1 MLEGN
6 ITMFD
11 SLVKSAEIIQK
22 IIPLDCCIMICN
34 KDGLIVKFVGAESF
48 DMNVRA
54 GSGVAKGGS
63 LGECIATAK
72 IVHKAI
78 PKEAYSVPIKAIAV
92 PIFDNNNVLIGGI
105 ATGISLANQE
115 ALLDSAQIIA
125 ATSEEM
131 TATTQELAA
140 TATHLSSGLDDIQSI
155 GNSVINEVKKTDDIL
170 RFVSDVA
177 ENSNL
182 LGLNAAIEAARAGE
196 AGKGFAVVAN
206 QVNVLAD
213 QSAEAAKESAALIE
227 RSVNAVEKGMIVAK
241 ETAAQLEEVAEN
253 SKTITSEVT
262 NIADTLETQTAEI
275 HQINEGIE
283 QINDVVQTNSATSE
297 ECAAASEEMS
307 SEADNLRTMIRRFKV
322 AKTEK

>member
-34 KDGLIVKFVGAESF
+34 KEGLIVKFVGAESF
-48 DMNVRA
+48 DMNVRE

-78 PKEAYSVPIKAIAV
+78 PKEAYNVPIKAIAV

-140 TATHLSSGLDDIQSI
+140 TATHLSSGLDDIESI

-177 ENSNL
+177 ANSNL

-196 AGKGFAVVAN
+196 HGRGFAVVAEEIRKMA
-206 QVNVLAD
+206 VN
-213 QSAEAAKESAALIE
+213 SAEAVNDIKDILNNIRKE
-227 RSVNAVEKGMIVAK
+227 VEILKNKV
-241 ETAAQLEEVAEN
+241 EEN
-253 SKTITSEVT
+253 SSMAERQATATQE
-262 NIADTLETQTAEI
+262 IAKDMESL
-275 HQINEGIE
+275 
-283 QINDVVQTNSATSE
+283 
-297 ECAAASEEMS
+297 AASAIEIE
-307 SEADNLRTMIRRFKV
+307 KV
-322 AKTEK
+322 AQII

>member
-11 SLVKSAEIIQK
+11 SLVKSAEVIQK

-34 KDGLIVKFVGAESF
+34 KEGLIVKFVGAESF
-48 DMNVRA
+48 DMNVRE
-54 GSGVAKGGS
+54 GSVVAKGGS

-72 IVHKAI
+72 IVHKTI
-78 PKEAYSVPIKAIAV
+78 PKEAYNVPIKAIAV
-92 PIFDNNNVLIGGI
+92 PIFDNNILIGGI

-140 TATHLSSGLDDIQSI
+140 TATHLSSGLDDIESI

-177 ENSNL
+177 ANSNL

-196 AGKGFAVVAN
+196 HGRGFAVVAEEIRKMA
-206 QVNVLAD
+206 VN
-213 QSAEAAKESAALIE
+213 SAEAVNDIKDILNNIRKE
-227 RSVNAVEKGMIVAK
+227 VEILKNKV
-241 ETAAQLEEVAEN
+241 EEN
-253 SKTITSEVT
+253 SSMAERQATATQE
-262 NIADTLETQTAEI
+262 IAKDMESL
-275 HQINEGIE
+275 
-283 QINDVVQTNSATSE
+283 
-297 ECAAASEEMS
+297 AASAIEIE
-307 SEADNLRTMIRRFKV
+307 KV
-322 AKTEK
+322 AQII

>member
-1 MLEGN
+1 MINKEESVLEGN

-48 DMNVRA
+48 DMNVRE
-54 GSGVAKGGS
+54 GSVVAKGGS

-72 IVHKAI
+72 IVHKTI
-78 PKEAYSVPIKAIAV
+78 PKEAYNVPIKAIAV
-92 PIFDNNNVLIGGI
+92 PIFDNNILIGGI

-140 TATHLSSGLDDIQSI
+140 TATHLSSGLEDIESI

-177 ENSNL
+177 ANSNL

-196 AGKGFAVVAN
+196 HGRGFAVVAEEIRKMA
-206 QVNVLAD
+206 VN
-213 QSAEAAKESAALIE
+213 SAEAVNDIKDILNNIRKE
-227 RSVNAVEKGMIVAK
+227 VEILKNKV
-241 ETAAQLEEVAEN
+241 EEN
-253 SKTITSEVT
+253 SSMAERQATATQE
-262 NIADTLETQTAEI
+262 IAKAMESL
-275 HQINEGIE
+275 
-283 QINDVVQTNSATSE
+283 
-297 ECAAASEEMS
+297 AASAIEIE
-307 SEADNLRTMIRRFKV
+307 KV
-322 AKTEK
+322 AQII

>member
-1 MLEGN
+1 MINKEESVLEGN

-48 DMNVRA
+48 DMNVRE
-54 GSGVAKGGS
+54 GSVVAKGGS

-72 IVHKAI
+72 IVHKTI
-78 PKEAYSVPIKAIAV
+78 PKEAYNVPIKAIAV
-92 PIFDNNNVLIGGI
+92 PIFDNNILIGGI

-140 TATHLSSGLDDIQSI
+140 TATHLSSGLEDIESI

-177 ENSNL
+177 ANSNL

-196 AGKGFAVVAN
+196 HGRGFAVVAEEIRKMA
-206 QVNVLAD
+206 VN
-213 QSAEAAKESAALIE
+213 SAEAVNDIKDILNNIRKE
-227 RSVNAVEKGMIVAK
+227 VEFLKNKV
-241 ETAAQLEEVAEN
+241 EEN
-253 SKTITSEVT
+253 SSMAERQATATQE
-262 NIADTLETQTAEI
+262 IAKAMESL
-275 HQINEGIE
+275 
-283 QINDVVQTNSATSE
+283 
-297 ECAAASEEMS
+297 AASAIEIE
-307 SEADNLRTMIRRFKV
+307 KV
-322 AKTEK
+322 AQII

>member
-11 SLVKSAEIIQK
+11 SLVKSAEVIQK

-34 KDGLIVKFVGAESF
+34 KEGLIVKFVGAESF
-48 DMNVRA
+48 DMNVRE

-78 PKEAYSVPIKAIAV
+78 PKEAYNVPIKAIAV

-140 TATHLSSGLDDIQSI
+140 TATHLSSGLDDIESI

-177 ENSNL
+177 ANSNL

-196 AGKGFAVVAN
+196 HGRGFAVVAEEIRKIA
-206 QVNVLAD
+206 VN
-213 QSAEAAKESAALIE
+213 SAEAVNDIKDILNNIRKE
-227 RSVNAVEKGMIVAK
+227 VEILKNKV
-241 ETAAQLEEVAEN
+241 EEN
-253 SKTITSEVT
+253 SSMAERQATATQE
-262 NIADTLETQTAEI
+262 IAKDMESL
-275 HQINEGIE
+275 
-283 QINDVVQTNSATSE
+283 
-297 ECAAASEEMS
+297 AASAIEIE
-307 SEADNLRTMIRRFKV
+307 KV
-322 AKTEK
+322 AQII

>member
-34 KDGLIVKFVGAESF
+34 KEGLIVKFVGAESF
-48 DMNVRA
+48 DMNVRE

-78 PKEAYSVPIKAIAV
+78 PKEAYNVPIKAIAV

-140 TATHLSSGLDDIQSI
+140 TATHLSSGLDDIESI

-177 ENSNL
+177 ANSNL

-196 AGKGFAVVAN
+196 HGRGFAVVAEEIRKMA
-206 QVNVLAD
+206 VN
-213 QSAEAAKESAALIE
+213 SAEAVNDIKDILNNIRKE
-227 RSVNAVEKGMIVAK
+227 VEILKNKV
-241 ETAAQLEEVAEN
+241 EEN
-253 SKTITSEVT
+253 SSMAERQATATQE
-262 NIADTLETQTAEI
+262 IAKAMESL
-275 HQINEGIE
+275 
-283 QINDVVQTNSATSE
+283 
-297 ECAAASEEMS
+297 AASAIEIE
-307 SEADNLRTMIRRFKV
+307 KV
-322 AKTEK
+322 AQII

>member
-1 MLEGN
+1 MINKEESVLEGN

-48 DMNVRA
+48 DMNVRE

-78 PKEAYSVPIKAIAV
+78 PKEAYNVPIKAIAV

-140 TATHLSSGLDDIQSI
+140 TATHLSSGLEDIESI

-177 ENSNL
+177 ANSNL

-196 AGKGFAVVAN
+196 HGRGFAVVAEEIRKMA
-206 QVNVLAD
+206 VN
-213 QSAEAAKESAALIE
+213 SAEAVNDIKDILNNIRKE
-227 RSVNAVEKGMIVAK
+227 VEILKNKV
-241 ETAAQLEEVAEN
+241 EEN
-253 SKTITSEVT
+253 SSMAERQATATQE
-262 NIADTLETQTAEI
+262 IAKAMESL
-275 HQINEGIE
+275 
-283 QINDVVQTNSATSE
+283 
-297 ECAAASEEMS
+297 AASAIEIE
-307 SEADNLRTMIRRFKV
+307 KV
-322 AKTEK
+322 AQII

>member
-11 SLVKSAEIIQK
+11 SLVKSAEVIQK

-34 KDGLIVKFVGAESF
+34 KEGLIVKFVGAESF

-72 IVHKAI
+72 IVHKTI
-78 PKEAYSVPIKAIAV
+78 PKEAYNVPIKAIAV
-92 PIFDNNNVLIGGI
+92 PIFDNNILIGGI

-125 ATSEEM
+125 TTSEEM

-196 AGKGFAVVAN
+196 HGRGFAVVAEEIRKMA
-206 QVNVLAD
+206 VN
-213 QSAEAAKESAALIE
+213 SAEAVNDIKDILNNIRKEVEILKNKVEQNSSMAERQATATQEIAKDMESL
-227 RSVNAVEKGMIVAK
+227 
-241 ETAAQLEEVAEN
+241 
-253 SKTITSEVT
+253 
-262 NIADTLETQTAEI
+262 
-275 HQINEGIE
+275 
-283 QINDVVQTNSATSE
+283 
-297 ECAAASEEMS
+297 AASAIEIE
-307 SEADNLRTMIRRFKV
+307 KV
-322 AKTEK
+322 AQII

>member
-11 SLVKSAEIIQK
+11 SLVKSAEVIQK

-34 KDGLIVKFVGAESF
+34 KEGLIVKFVGAESF
-48 DMNVRA
+48 DMNVRE

-78 PKEAYSVPIKAIAV
+78 PKEAYNVPIKAIAV

-177 ENSNL
+177 ANSNL

-196 AGKGFAVVAN
+196 HGRGFAVVAEEIRKMA
-206 QVNVLAD
+206 VN
-213 QSAEAAKESAALIE
+213 SAEAVNDIKDILNNIRKEVEILKNKVEQNSSMAERQATATQEIAKAMESL
-227 RSVNAVEKGMIVAK
+227 
-241 ETAAQLEEVAEN
+241 
-253 SKTITSEVT
+253 
-262 NIADTLETQTAEI
+262 
-275 HQINEGIE
+275 
-283 QINDVVQTNSATSE
+283 
-297 ECAAASEEMS
+297 AASAIEIE
-307 SEADNLRTMIRRFKV
+307 KV
-322 AKTEK
+322 AQII

>member
-1 MLEGN
+1 MINKEESVLEGN

-48 DMNVRA
+48 DMNVRE
-54 GSGVAKGGS
+54 GSVVAKGGS

-72 IVHKAI
+72 IVHKTI
-78 PKEAYSVPIKAIAV
+78 PKEAYNVPIKAIAV
-92 PIFDNNNVLIGGI
+92 PIFDNNILIGGI

-140 TATHLSSGLDDIQSI
+140 TATHLSSGLDDIESI

-177 ENSNL
+177 ANSNL

-196 AGKGFAVVAN
+196 HGRGFAVVAEEIRKMA
-206 QVNVLAD
+206 VN
-213 QSAEAAKESAALIE
+213 SAEAVNDIKDILNNIRKE
-227 RSVNAVEKGMIVAK
+227 VEILKNKV
-241 ETAAQLEEVAEN
+241 EEN
-253 SKTITSEVT
+253 SSMAERQATATQE
-262 NIADTLETQTAEI
+262 IAKAMESL
-275 HQINEGIE
+275 
-283 QINDVVQTNSATSE
+283 
-297 ECAAASEEMS
+297 AASAIEIE
-307 SEADNLRTMIRRFKV
+307 KV
-322 AKTEK
+322 AQII

>member
-6 ITMFD
+6 ISSFD

-48 DMNVRA
+48 DMNVRE

-78 PKEAYSVPIKAIAV
+78 PKEAYNVPIKAIAV
-92 PIFDNNNVLIGGI
+92 PIFDNNILIGGI

-140 TATHLSSGLDDIQSI
+140 TATHLSSGLEDIQSI

-177 ENSNL
+177 ANSNL

-196 AGKGFAVVAN
+196 HGRGFAVVAEEIRKMA
-206 QVNVLAD
+206 VN
-213 QSAEAAKESAALIE
+213 SAEAVNDIKDILNNIRKEVEILKNKVEQNSSMAERQATATQEIAKAMESL
-227 RSVNAVEKGMIVAK
+227 
-241 ETAAQLEEVAEN
+241 
-253 SKTITSEVT
+253 
-262 NIADTLETQTAEI
+262 
-275 HQINEGIE
+275 
-283 QINDVVQTNSATSE
+283 
-297 ECAAASEEMS
+297 AASAIEIE
-307 SEADNLRTMIRRFKV
+307 KV
-322 AKTEK
+322 AQII

>member
-78 PKEAYSVPIKAIAV
+78 PKEAYNVPIKAIAV

-177 ENSNL
+177 ANSNL

-196 AGKGFAVVAN
+196 HGRGFAVVAEEIRKMA
-206 QVNVLAD
+206 VN
-213 QSAEAAKESAALIE
+213 SAEAVNDIKDILNNIRKE
-227 RSVNAVEKGMIVAK
+227 VEILKNKV
-241 ETAAQLEEVAEN
+241 EEN
-253 SKTITSEVT
+253 SSMAERQATATQE
-262 NIADTLETQTAEI
+262 IAKDMESL
-275 HQINEGIE
+275 
-283 QINDVVQTNSATSE
+283 
-297 ECAAASEEMS
+297 AASAIEIE
-307 SEADNLRTMIRRFKV
+307 KV
-322 AKTEK
+322 AQII

>member
-34 KDGLIVKFVGAESF
+34 KEGLIVKFVGAESF
-48 DMNVRA
+48 DMNVRE

-78 PKEAYSVPIKAIAV
+78 PKEAYNVPIKAIAV
-92 PIFDNNNVLIGGI
+92 PIFDNNILIGGI

-140 TATHLSSGLDDIQSI
+140 TATHLSSGLEDIESI

-177 ENSNL
+177 ANSNL

-196 AGKGFAVVAN
+196 HGRGFAVVAEEIRKMA
-206 QVNVLAD
+206 VN
-213 QSAEAAKESAALIE
+213 SAEAVNDIKDILNNIRKE
-227 RSVNAVEKGMIVAK
+227 VEILKNKV
-241 ETAAQLEEVAEN
+241 EEN
-253 SKTITSEVT
+253 SSMAERQATATQE
-262 NIADTLETQTAEI
+262 IAKAMESL
-275 HQINEGIE
+275 
-283 QINDVVQTNSATSE
+283 
-297 ECAAASEEMS
+297 AASAIEIE
-307 SEADNLRTMIRRFKV
+307 KV
-322 AKTEK
+322 AHII

>member
-11 SLVKSAEIIQK
+11 SLVKSAEVIQK

-34 KDGLIVKFVGAESF
+34 KEGLIVKFVGAESF
-48 DMNVRA
+48 DMNVRE

-78 PKEAYSVPIKAIAV
+78 PKEAYNVPIKAIAV

-140 TATHLSSGLDDIQSI
+140 TATHLSSGLEDIQSI

-177 ENSNL
+177 ANSNL

-196 AGKGFAVVAN
+196 HGRGFAVVAEEIRKMA
-206 QVNVLAD
+206 VN
-213 QSAEAAKESAALIE
+213 SAEAVNDIKDILNNIRKE
-227 RSVNAVEKGMIVAK
+227 VEILKNKV
-241 ETAAQLEEVAEN
+241 EEN
-253 SKTITSEVT
+253 SSMAERQATATQE
-262 NIADTLETQTAEI
+262 IAKAMESL
-275 HQINEGIE
+275 
-283 QINDVVQTNSATSE
+283 
-297 ECAAASEEMS
+297 AASAIEIE
-307 SEADNLRTMIRRFKV
+307 KV
-322 AKTEK
+322 AQII

>member
-6 ITMFD
+6 ISRFD

-34 KDGLIVKFVGAESF
+34 KEGLIVKFVGAESF
-48 DMNVRA
+48 DMNVRE

-78 PKEAYSVPIKAIAV
+78 PKEAYNVPIKAIAV
-92 PIFDNNNVLIGGI
+92 PIFDNNILIGGI

-140 TATHLSSGLDDIQSI
+140 TATHLSSGLEDIESI

-177 ENSNL
+177 ANSNL

-196 AGKGFAVVAN
+196 HGRGFAVVAEEIRKMA
-206 QVNVLAD
+206 VN
-213 QSAEAAKESAALIE
+213 SAEAVNDIKDILNNIRKE
-227 RSVNAVEKGMIVAK
+227 VEILKNKV
-241 ETAAQLEEVAEN
+241 EEN
-253 SKTITSEVT
+253 SSMAERQATATQE
-262 NIADTLETQTAEI
+262 IAKAMESL
-275 HQINEGIE
+275 
-283 QINDVVQTNSATSE
+283 
-297 ECAAASEEMS
+297 AASAIEIE
-307 SEADNLRTMIRRFKV
+307 KV
-322 AKTEK
+322 AQII

>member
-48 DMNVRA
+48 DMNVRE

-78 PKEAYSVPIKAIAV
+78 PKEAYNVPIKAIAV

-140 TATHLSSGLDDIQSI
+140 TATHLSSGLEDIESI

-177 ENSNL
+177 ANSNL

-196 AGKGFAVVAN
+196 HGRGFAVVAEEIRKMA
-206 QVNVLAD
+206 VN
-213 QSAEAAKESAALIE
+213 SAEAVNDIKDILNNIRKE
-227 RSVNAVEKGMIVAK
+227 VEILKNKV
-241 ETAAQLEEVAEN
+241 EEN
-253 SKTITSEVT
+253 SSMAERQATATQE
-262 NIADTLETQTAEI
+262 IAKAMESL
-275 HQINEGIE
+275 
-283 QINDVVQTNSATSE
+283 
-297 ECAAASEEMS
+297 AASAIEIE
-307 SEADNLRTMIRRFKV
+307 KV
-322 AKTEK
+322 AQII

>member
-1 MLEGN
+1 MLEGT

-11 SLVKSAEIIQK
+11 SLVKSAEIIKK

-34 KDGLIVKFVGAESF
+34 KEGLIVKFVGAESF
-48 DMNVRA
+48 DMNVRE

-78 PKEAYSVPIKAIAV
+78 PKEAYNVPIKAIAV

-177 ENSNL
+177 ANSNL

-196 AGKGFAVVAN
+196 HGRGFAVVAEEIRKMA
-206 QVNVLAD
+206 VN
-213 QSAEAAKESAALIE
+213 SAEAVNDIKDILNNIRKE
-227 RSVNAVEKGMIVAK
+227 VEILKNKV
-241 ETAAQLEEVAEN
+241 EEN
-253 SKTITSEVT
+253 SSMAERQATATQE
-262 NIADTLETQTAEI
+262 IAKDMESL
-275 HQINEGIE
+275 
-283 QINDVVQTNSATSE
+283 
-297 ECAAASEEMS
+297 AASAIEIE
-307 SEADNLRTMIRRFKV
+307 KV
-322 AKTEK
+322 AQII

>member
-34 KDGLIVKFVGAESF
+34 KEGLIVKFVGAESF

-78 PKEAYSVPIKAIAV
+78 PKEAYNVPIKAIAV

-140 TATHLSSGLDDIQSI
+140 TATHLSSGLEDIESI

-177 ENSNL
+177 ANSNL

-196 AGKGFAVVAN
+196 HGRGFAVVAEEIRKMA
-206 QVNVLAD
+206 VN
-213 QSAEAAKESAALIE
+213 SAEAVNDIKDILNNIRKE
-227 RSVNAVEKGMIVAK
+227 VEILKNKV
-241 ETAAQLEEVAEN
+241 EEN
-253 SKTITSEVT
+253 SSMAERQATATQE
-262 NIADTLETQTAEI
+262 IAKDMESL
-275 HQINEGIE
+275 
-283 QINDVVQTNSATSE
+283 
-297 ECAAASEEMS
+297 AASAIEIE
-307 SEADNLRTMIRRFKV
+307 KV
-322 AKTEK
+322 AQII

>member
-34 KDGLIVKFVGAESF
+34 KEGLIVKFVGAESF
-48 DMNVRA
+48 DMNVRE

-78 PKEAYSVPIKAIAV
+78 PKEAYNVPIKAIAV

-177 ENSNL
+177 ANSNL

-196 AGKGFAVVAN
+196 HGRGFAVVAEEIRKMA
-206 QVNVLAD
+206 VN
-213 QSAEAAKESAALIE
+213 SAEAVNDIKDILNNIRKE
-227 RSVNAVEKGMIVAK
+227 VEILKNKV
-241 ETAAQLEEVAEN
+241 EEN
-253 SKTITSEVT
+253 SSMAERQATATQE
-262 NIADTLETQTAEI
+262 IAKAMESL
-275 HQINEGIE
+275 
-283 QINDVVQTNSATSE
+283 
-297 ECAAASEEMS
+297 AASAIEIE
-307 SEADNLRTMIRRFKV
+307 KV
-322 AKTEK
+322 AQII

>member
-6 ITMFD
+6 ITTFD
-11 SLVKSAEIIQK
+11 SLVKSAEVIQK

-34 KDGLIVKFVGAESF
+34 KEGLIVKFVGAESF
-48 DMNVRA
+48 DMNVRE

-78 PKEAYSVPIKAIAV
+78 PKEAYNVPIKAIAV

-140 TATHLSSGLDDIQSI
+140 TATHLSSGLDDIESI

-177 ENSNL
+177 ANSNL

-196 AGKGFAVVAN
+196 HGRGFAVVAEEIRKMA
-206 QVNVLAD
+206 VN
-213 QSAEAAKESAALIE
+213 SAEAVNDIKDILNNIRKE
-227 RSVNAVEKGMIVAK
+227 VEILKNKV
-241 ETAAQLEEVAEN
+241 EEN
-253 SKTITSEVT
+253 SSMAERQATATQE
-262 NIADTLETQTAEI
+262 IAKAMESL
-275 HQINEGIE
+275 
-283 QINDVVQTNSATSE
+283 
-297 ECAAASEEMS
+297 AASAIEIE
-307 SEADNLRTMIRRFKV
+307 KV
-322 AKTEK
+322 AQII

>member
-6 ITMFD
+6 ISRFD

-48 DMNVRA
+48 DMNVRE
-54 GSGVAKGGS
+54 GSVVAKGGS
-63 LGECIATAK
+63 LDECIATAK
-72 IVHKAI
+72 IVHKTI
-78 PKEAYSVPIKAIAV
+78 PKEAYNVQIKAIAV
-92 PIFDNNNVLIGGI
+92 PIFDNNILIGGI

-140 TATHLSSGLDDIQSI
+140 TATHLSSGLGDIESI

-177 ENSNL
+177 ANSNL

-196 AGKGFAVVAN
+196 HGRGFAVVAEEIRKMA
-206 QVNVLAD
+206 VN
-213 QSAEAAKESAALIE
+213 SAEAVNDIKDILNNIRKE
-227 RSVNAVEKGMIVAK
+227 VEILKNKV
-241 ETAAQLEEVAEN
+241 EEN
-253 SKTITSEVT
+253 SSMAERQATATQE
-262 NIADTLETQTAEI
+262 IAKAMESL
-275 HQINEGIE
+275 
-283 QINDVVQTNSATSE
+283 
-297 ECAAASEEMS
+297 AASAIEIE
-307 SEADNLRTMIRRFKV
+307 KV
-322 AKTEK
+322 AQII

>member
-6 ITMFD
+6 ITTFD

-48 DMNVRA
+48 DMNVRE

-78 PKEAYSVPIKAIAV
+78 PKEAYNVPIKA
-92 PIFDNNNVLIGGI
+92 
-105 ATGISLANQE
+105 
-115 ALLDSAQIIA
+115 IA

-140 TATHLSSGLDDIQSI
+140 TATHLSSGLDDIESI

-177 ENSNL
+177 ANSNL

-196 AGKGFAVVAN
+196 HGRGFAVVAEEIRKMA
-206 QVNVLAD
+206 VN
-213 QSAEAAKESAALIE
+213 SAEAVNDIKDILNNIRKE
-227 RSVNAVEKGMIVAK
+227 VEILKNKV
-241 ETAAQLEEVAEN
+241 EEN
-253 SKTITSEVT
+253 SSMAERQATATQE
-262 NIADTLETQTAEI
+262 IAKAMESL
-275 HQINEGIE
+275 
-283 QINDVVQTNSATSE
+283 
-297 ECAAASEEMS
+297 AASAIEIE
-307 SEADNLRTMIRRFKV
+307 KV
-322 AKTEK
+322 AHII

>member
-6 ITMFD
+6 ISSFD

-34 KDGLIVKFVGAESF
+34 KEGLIVKFVGAESF
-48 DMNVRA
+48 DMNVRE
-54 GSGVAKGGS
+54 GSVVAKGGS

-72 IVHKAI
+72 IVHKTI
-78 PKEAYSVPIKAIAV
+78 PKEAYNVPIKAIAV
-92 PIFDNNNVLIGGI
+92 PIFDNNILIGGI

-140 TATHLSSGLDDIQSI
+140 TATHLSSGLEDIESI

-177 ENSNL
+177 ANSNL

-196 AGKGFAVVAN
+196 HGRGFAVVAEEIRKMA
-206 QVNVLAD
+206 VN
-213 QSAEAAKESAALIE
+213 SAEAVNDIKDILNNIRKE
-227 RSVNAVEKGMIVAK
+227 VEILKNKV
-241 ETAAQLEEVAEN
+241 EEN
-253 SKTITSEVT
+253 SSMAERQATATQE
-262 NIADTLETQTAEI
+262 IAKAMESL
-275 HQINEGIE
+275 
-283 QINDVVQTNSATSE
+283 
-297 ECAAASEEMS
+297 AASAIEIE
-307 SEADNLRTMIRRFKV
+307 KV
-322 AKTEK
+322 AQII

>member
-6 ITMFD
+6 ITTFD
-11 SLVKSAEIIQK
+11 SLVKSAEVIQK

-34 KDGLIVKFVGAESF
+34 KEGLIVKFVGAESF

-78 PKEAYSVPIKAIAV
+78 PKEAYNVPIKAIAV

-140 TATHLSSGLDDIQSI
+140 TATHLSSGLDDIESI

-177 ENSNL
+177 ANSNL

-196 AGKGFAVVAN
+196 HGRGFAVVAEEIRKMA
-206 QVNVLAD
+206 VN
-213 QSAEAAKESAALIE
+213 SAEAVNDIKDILNNIRKE
-227 RSVNAVEKGMIVAK
+227 VEILKNKV
-241 ETAAQLEEVAEN
+241 EEN
-253 SKTITSEVT
+253 SSMAERQATATQE
-262 NIADTLETQTAEI
+262 IAKAMESL
-275 HQINEGIE
+275 
-283 QINDVVQTNSATSE
+283 
-297 ECAAASEEMS
+297 AASAIEIE
-307 SEADNLRTMIRRFKV
+307 KV
-322 AKTEK
+322 AQII

>member
-11 SLVKSAEIIQK
+11 SLVKSAEVIQK

-48 DMNVRA
+48 DMNVRE

-78 PKEAYSVPIKAIAV
+78 PKEAYNVPIKAIAV

-177 ENSNL
+177 ANSNL

-196 AGKGFAVVAN
+196 HGRGFAVVAEEIRKMA
-206 QVNVLAD
+206 VN
-213 QSAEAAKESAALIE
+213 SAEAVNDIKDILNNIRKE
-227 RSVNAVEKGMIVAK
+227 VEILKNKV
-241 ETAAQLEEVAEN
+241 EEN
-253 SKTITSEVT
+253 SSMAERQATATQE
-262 NIADTLETQTAEI
+262 IAKAMESL
-275 HQINEGIE
+275 
-283 QINDVVQTNSATSE
+283 
-297 ECAAASEEMS
+297 AASAIEIE
-307 SEADNLRTMIRRFKV
+307 KV
-322 AKTEK
+322 AQII

>member
-11 SLVKSAEIIQK
+11 SLVKSAEVIQK

-34 KDGLIVKFVGAESF
+34 KEGLIVKFVGAESF
-48 DMNVRA
+48 DMNVRE

-78 PKEAYSVPIKAIAV
+78 PKEAYNVPIKAIAV

-177 ENSNL
+177 ANSNL

-196 AGKGFAVVAN
+196 HGRGFAVVAEEIRKMA
-206 QVNVLAD
+206 VN
-213 QSAEAAKESAALIE
+213 SAEAVNDIKDILNNIRKEVEFLKNKVEQNSSMAERQATATQEIAKAMESL
-227 RSVNAVEKGMIVAK
+227 
-241 ETAAQLEEVAEN
+241 
-253 SKTITSEVT
+253 
-262 NIADTLETQTAEI
+262 
-275 HQINEGIE
+275 
-283 QINDVVQTNSATSE
+283 
-297 ECAAASEEMS
+297 AASAIEIE
-307 SEADNLRTMIRRFKV
+307 KV
-322 AKTEK
+322 AQII

>member
-11 SLVKSAEIIQK
+11 SLVKSAEVIQK

-34 KDGLIVKFVGAESF
+34 KEGLIVKFVGAESF
-48 DMNVRA
+48 DMNVRE

-78 PKEAYSVPIKAIAV
+78 PKEAYNVPIKAIAV

-140 TATHLSSGLDDIQSI
+140 TATHLSSGLEDIESI

-177 ENSNL
+177 ANSNL

-196 AGKGFAVVAN
+196 HGRGFAVVAEEIRKMA
-206 QVNVLAD
+206 VN
-213 QSAEAAKESAALIE
+213 SAEAVNDIKDILNNIRKE
-227 RSVNAVEKGMIVAK
+227 VEILKNKV
-241 ETAAQLEEVAEN
+241 EEN
-253 SKTITSEVT
+253 SSMAERQATATQE
-262 NIADTLETQTAEI
+262 IAKDMESL
-275 HQINEGIE
+275 
-283 QINDVVQTNSATSE
+283 
-297 ECAAASEEMS
+297 AASAIEIE
-307 SEADNLRTMIRRFKV
+307 KV
-322 AKTEK
+322 AQII

>member
-1 MLEGN
+1 MINKEESVLEGN

-34 KDGLIVKFVGAESF
+34 KEGLIVKFVGAESF
-48 DMNVRA
+48 DMNVRE

-72 IVHKAI
+72 IVHKTI
-78 PKEAYSVPIKAIAV
+78 PKEAYNVPIKAIAV
-92 PIFDNNNVLIGGI
+92 PIFDNNILIGGI

-140 TATHLSSGLDDIQSI
+140 TATHLSSGLEDIESI

-177 ENSNL
+177 ANSNL

-196 AGKGFAVVAN
+196 HGRGFAVVAEEIRKMA
-206 QVNVLAD
+206 VN
-213 QSAEAAKESAALIE
+213 SAEAVNDIKDILNNIRKE
-227 RSVNAVEKGMIVAK
+227 VEILKNKV
-241 ETAAQLEEVAEN
+241 EEN
-253 SKTITSEVT
+253 SSMAERQATATQE
-262 NIADTLETQTAEI
+262 IAKAMESL
-275 HQINEGIE
+275 
-283 QINDVVQTNSATSE
+283 
-297 ECAAASEEMS
+297 AASAIEIE
-307 SEADNLRTMIRRFKV
+307 KV
-322 AKTEK
+322 AQII

>member
-1 MLEGN
+1 MLEGH

-34 KDGLIVKFVGAESF
+34 KEGLIVKFVGAESF
-48 DMNVRA
+48 DMNVRE

-78 PKEAYSVPIKAIAV
+78 PKEAYNVPIKAIAV

-140 TATHLSSGLDDIQSI
+140 TATHLSSGLDDIESI

-177 ENSNL
+177 ANSNL

-196 AGKGFAVVAN
+196 HGRGFAVVAEEIRKMA
-206 QVNVLAD
+206 VN
-213 QSAEAAKESAALIE
+213 SAEAVNDIKDILNNIRKE
-227 RSVNAVEKGMIVAK
+227 VEILKNKV
-241 ETAAQLEEVAEN
+241 EEN
-253 SKTITSEVT
+253 SSMAERQATATQE
-262 NIADTLETQTAEI
+262 IAKAMESL
-275 HQINEGIE
+275 
-283 QINDVVQTNSATSE
+283 
-297 ECAAASEEMS
+297 AASAIEIE
-307 SEADNLRTMIRRFKV
+307 KV
-322 AKTEK
+322 AQII

>member
-48 DMNVRA
+48 DMNVRE

-78 PKEAYSVPIKAIAV
+78 PKEAYNVPIKAIAV

-140 TATHLSSGLDDIQSI
+140 TATHLSSGLDDIESI

-177 ENSNL
+177 ANSNL

-196 AGKGFAVVAN
+196 HGRGFAVVAEEIRKMA
-206 QVNVLAD
+206 VN
-213 QSAEAAKESAALIE
+213 SAEAVNDIKDILNNIRKEVEILKNKVEQNSSMAERQATATQEIAKAMESL
-227 RSVNAVEKGMIVAK
+227 
-241 ETAAQLEEVAEN
+241 
-253 SKTITSEVT
+253 
-262 NIADTLETQTAEI
+262 
-275 HQINEGIE
+275 
-283 QINDVVQTNSATSE
+283 
-297 ECAAASEEMS
+297 AASAIEIE
-307 SEADNLRTMIRRFKV
+307 KV
-322 AKTEK
+322 AQII

>member
-48 DMNVRA
+48 DMNVRE

-78 PKEAYSVPIKAIAV
+78 PKEAYNVPIKAIAV
-92 PIFDNNNVLIGGI
+92 PIFDNNILIGGI

-177 ENSNL
+177 ANSNL

-196 AGKGFAVVAN
+196 HGRGFAVVAEEIRKMA
-206 QVNVLAD
+206 VN
-213 QSAEAAKESAALIE
+213 SAEAVNDIKDILNNIRKE
-227 RSVNAVEKGMIVAK
+227 VEILKNKV
-241 ETAAQLEEVAEN
+241 EEN
-253 SKTITSEVT
+253 SSMAERQATATQE
-262 NIADTLETQTAEI
+262 IAKDMESL
-275 HQINEGIE
+275 
-283 QINDVVQTNSATSE
+283 
-297 ECAAASEEMS
+297 AASAIEIE
-307 SEADNLRTMIRRFKV
+307 KV
-322 AKTEK
+322 AQII

>member
-6 ITMFD
+6 ISRFD

-34 KDGLIVKFVGAESF
+34 KEGLIVKFVGAESF
-48 DMNVRA
+48 DMNVRE
-54 GSGVAKGGS
+54 GSVVAKGGS

-72 IVHKAI
+72 IVHKTI
-78 PKEAYSVPIKAIAV
+78 PKEAYNVPIKAIAV
-92 PIFDNNNVLIGGI
+92 PIFDNNILIGGI

-131 TATTQELAA
+131 TATTQELVA
-140 TATHLSSGLDDIQSI
+140 TATHLSSGLDDIESI

-177 ENSNL
+177 ANSNL

-196 AGKGFAVVAN
+196 HGRGFAVVAEEIRKMA
-206 QVNVLAD
+206 VN
-213 QSAEAAKESAALIE
+213 SAEAVNDIKDILNNIRKEVEFLKNKVEQNSSMAERQATATQEIAKAMESL
-227 RSVNAVEKGMIVAK
+227 
-241 ETAAQLEEVAEN
+241 
-253 SKTITSEVT
+253 
-262 NIADTLETQTAEI
+262 
-275 HQINEGIE
+275 
-283 QINDVVQTNSATSE
+283 
-297 ECAAASEEMS
+297 AASAIEIE
-307 SEADNLRTMIRRFKV
+307 KV
-322 AKTEK
+322 AQII

>member
-6 ITMFD
+6 ISRFD

-34 KDGLIVKFVGAESF
+34 KEGLIVKFVGAESF
-48 DMNVRA
+48 DMNVRE

-78 PKEAYSVPIKAIAV
+78 PKEAYNVPIKAIAV
-92 PIFDNNNVLIGGI
+92 PIFDNNILIGGI

-140 TATHLSSGLDDIQSI
+140 TATHLSSGLEDLESI

-177 ENSNL
+177 ANSNL

-196 AGKGFAVVAN
+196 HGRGFAVVAEEIRKMA
-206 QVNVLAD
+206 VN
-213 QSAEAAKESAALIE
+213 SAEAVNDIKDILNNIRKE
-227 RSVNAVEKGMIVAK
+227 VEILKNKV
-241 ETAAQLEEVAEN
+241 EEN
-253 SKTITSEVT
+253 SSMAERQATATQE
-262 NIADTLETQTAEI
+262 IAKAMESL
-275 HQINEGIE
+275 
-283 QINDVVQTNSATSE
+283 
-297 ECAAASEEMS
+297 AASAIEIE
-307 SEADNLRTMIRRFKV
+307 KV
-322 AKTEK
+322 AQII

>member
-34 KDGLIVKFVGAESF
+34 KEGLIVKFVSAESF

-54 GSGVAKGGS
+54 GSIVAKGGS

-72 IVHKAI
+72 IVHKTI
-78 PKEAYSVPIKAIAV
+78 PKEAYNVPIKAIAV
-92 PIFDNNNVLIGGI
+92 PIFDNNILIGGI

-131 TATTQELAA
+131 TATTQELVA
-140 TATHLSSGLDDIQSI
+140 TATHLSSGLDDIESI

-177 ENSNL
+177 ANSNL

-196 AGKGFAVVAN
+196 HGRGFAVVAEEIRKMA
-206 QVNVLAD
+206 VN
-213 QSAEAAKESAALIE
+213 SAEAVNDIKDILNNIRKEVEILKNKVEQNSSMAERQATATQEIAKAMESL
-227 RSVNAVEKGMIVAK
+227 
-241 ETAAQLEEVAEN
+241 
-253 SKTITSEVT
+253 
-262 NIADTLETQTAEI
+262 
-275 HQINEGIE
+275 
-283 QINDVVQTNSATSE
+283 
-297 ECAAASEEMS
+297 AASAIEIE
-307 SEADNLRTMIRRFKV
+307 KV
-322 AKTEK
+322 AQII

>member
-6 ITMFD
+6 ISRFD
-11 SLVKSAEIIQK
+11 SLVKSAEVIQK

-48 DMNVRA
+48 DMNVRE

-78 PKEAYSVPIKAIAV
+78 PKEAYNVPIKAIAV

-177 ENSNL
+177 ANSNL

-196 AGKGFAVVAN
+196 HGRGFAVVAEEIRKMA
-206 QVNVLAD
+206 VN
-213 QSAEAAKESAALIE
+213 SAEAVNDIKDILNNIRKE
-227 RSVNAVEKGMIVAK
+227 VEILKNKV
-241 ETAAQLEEVAEN
+241 EEN
-253 SKTITSEVT
+253 SSMAERQATATQE
-262 NIADTLETQTAEI
+262 IAKDMESL
-275 HQINEGIE
+275 
-283 QINDVVQTNSATSE
+283 
-297 ECAAASEEMS
+297 AASAIEIE
-307 SEADNLRTMIRRFKV
+307 KV
-322 AKTEK
+322 AQII